1 MSLMAIVIID
11 VKPEAGPKVK
21 VDKETKSANREAL
34 LSAASRL
41 LRERGVDGVGVA
53 EISQA
58 AGLTHGGFYRHF
70 RSKEALVGASIE
82 RTLMETVER
91 VAEVD
96 AEDGLDAFG
105 RFYLSPAHLEDRAAG
120 CAIAALG
127 GDMTRQG
134 SEVRAAYARGVRAYL
149 DALAPPAG
157 PDRAANLKELA
168 ALIGAAVLA
177 RGLAGVD
184 DALATDILAAVRDD
198 RTPLEGD

>member
-1 MSLMAIVIID
+1 M
-11 VKPEAGPKVK
+11 K
-21 VDKETKSANREAL
+21 VDKETKGANREAL

-70 RSKEALVGASIE
+70 RSKEALVCAAVE
-82 RTLMETVER
+82 RTLSETAEHAAKL
-91 VAEVD
+91 VAE
-96 AEDGLDAFG
+96 EGLDAFA
-105 RFYLSPAHLEDRAAG
+105 RTYLAPAHLQDRAAG

-134 SEVRAAYARGVRAYL
+134 SEVRAAYARGMRAYL
-149 DALAPPAG
+149 DALAPPAESH
-157 PDRAANLKELA
+157 RAESLKQLA
-168 ALIGAAVLA
+168 ALVGAVVLA

-184 DALATDILAAVRDD
+184 DTLATDILAAVREDPTASAQD
-198 RTPLEGD
+198 

>member
-1 MSLMAIVIID
+1 M
-11 VKPEAGPKVK
+11 K
-21 VDKETKSANREAL
+21 VDKETKGANREAL

-53 EISQA
+53 EISHT

-70 RSKEALVGASIE
+70 RSKEALVGAAVE
-82 RTLMETVER
+82 RTLIETAEH
-91 VAEVD
+91 VAKVV
-96 AEDGLDAFG
+96 AQDGSDAFA
-105 RFYLSPAHLEDRAAG
+105 RTYLAPAHLEDRAAG
-120 CAIAALG
+120 CALAALG

-149 DALAPPAG
+149 DVVAPPAE
-157 PDRAANLKELA
+157 PDRAESLKQLA

-184 DALATDILAAVRDD
+184 DTLATDILAAVREEPTASAQATQRPGTQPDG
-198 RTPLEGD
+198 PA

>member
-1 MSLMAIVIID
+1 
-11 VKPEAGPKVK
+11 VK

-70 RSKEALVGASIE
+70 PSKEALVGASVE
-82 RTLMETVER
+82 RTLMETAER
-91 VAEVD
+91 ASGVV
-96 AEDGLDAFG
+96 AEDGLDAFAHT
-105 RFYLSPAHLEDRAAG
+105 YLSAAHLKDPAAG
-120 CAIAALG
+120 CALAALG
-127 GDMTRQG
+127 GDMARQG
-134 SEVRAAYARGVRAYL
+134 GEVRAAYARGVRAYL
-149 DALAPPAG
+149 GTLAPPG
-157 PDRAANLKELA
+157 RPDRADNLKKLA

-184 DALATDILAAVRDD
+184 DALAAEIVSAVRED
-198 RTPLEGD
+198 RQAFKRD